1 MRKFLVFMVFITMIF
16 STPLYAGKQIPA
28 TEKKKIENTEYVKC
42 MAITKEKGV
51 VATIRYI
58 REKQK
63 GTSLKSTPTSLA
75 EENCAAD
82 SIGLARYQ
90 NLDEIGDA
98 CEINN
103 LVSIG
108 SSLVEIKNKLPE
120 ERRVGRPWVR
130 DYLIELAQYLKS
142 RAKANDGADKPK
154 VVITS
159 LVRSRVDQDRI
170 CEPKKI
176 LQRVHGKVKR
186 YFIGGRSFADC
197 STDAVCSTH
206 LTGAAVDIEIPPRRS
221 LEHKWLEERL
231 LFDRNKGRIF
241 VIIENVGNHFH
252 AFILPPKYQE
262 ISMEEASI
270 NTVSFVPTSAH

>member
-1 MRKFLVFMVFITMIF
+1 MVFITMLF
-16 STPLYAGKQIPA
+16 STPLYAGKQLSVA
-28 TEKKKIENTEYVKC
+28 EKKKIENAEYVKC

-51 VATIRYI
+51 EATIRYI

-90 NLDEIGDA
+90 TLDEIGDA

-103 LVSIG
+103 LVSIN

-120 ERRVGRPWVR
+120 ERRVGRPEVR
-130 DYLIELAQYLKS
+130 DYLIEIGQYIKS
-142 RAKANDGADKPK
+142 RTKVDGANKPK
-154 VVITS
+154 IVITS
-159 LVRSRVDQDRI
+159 LVRSRVDQNRI

-176 LQRVHGKVKR
+176 WQRVRGKVRR

-197 STDAVCSTH
+197 STNAVCSTH
-206 LTGAAVDIEIPPRRS
+206 LTGSAVDIEIPARSS
-221 LEHKWLEERL
+221 LERKLLEERL
-231 LFDRNKGRIF
+231 LLDRNKGRIF

-262 ISMEEASI
+262 ISMEETPI
-270 NTVSFVPTSAH
+270 NTVSFADTLAH